1 VSQERLTRQELSWL
15 LAQEARGAAKA
26 LREGVT
32 QLKPSLAP
40 SAGIEIRQDEGSV
53 ETTLDTLDD
62 AINRLSELQT
72 GPQSRAR
79 RGRIDL
85 AALLVQLAPHA
96 RIVMEPGAGT
106 EVFGEEAELNRMLL
120 LLVGQTHGTPTE
132 PTSSAAPEV
141 HIRRQEQWVRIAVA
155 LGPDTSASAEL
166 ERRWLSRMATRYG
179 GRLELEGGM
188 QSLLLPADGA
198 SDQREVVELRKEL
211 EQAQQLGEAYAR
223 ELAAVFATGD
233 LPSDRGEEPAADV
246 AAARFDLLI
255 STCSAVLRLTGGWF
269 EGLRADLTNAGQ
281 QLGNPVSLAQPVL
294 QRLSSGLEMLGELRR
309 VAECPRQEAPR
320 RVNVADLAREVAT
333 GAEARAA
340 RHTVKLAV
348 EIPRSAE
355 ATTRPS
361 ALTLMLRALLDQAI
375 AATPRDGQVTLEL
388 ETVEGGFELRVSDG
402 GPAIVDSARADLLAH
417 RLDPTSVGRPAGP
430 ALLVASTAA
439 TYLGAPLSFG
449 EISGRTYIAA
459 RLRDY

>member
-32 QLKPSLAP
+32 QLKQPSV
-40 SAGIEIRQDEGSV
+40 GIEIRQGDGSV

-85 AALLVQLAPHA
+85 AALLVQLAPNA

-106 EVFGEEAELNRMLL
+106 EVFGEEAELSRMLL
-120 LLVGQTHGTPTE
+120 LLVGQTHGNPTE
-132 PTSSAAPEV
+132 PASSAAPEV
-141 HIRRQEQWVRIAVA
+141 HIRRQEQWVRIGVA

-179 GRLELEGGM
+179 GKLELEGGM
-188 QSLLLPADGA
+188 QSVLLPADGA

-246 AAARFDLLI
+246 TAARFDLLVC
-255 STCSAVLRLTGGWF
+255 TCAALLRLVGGWF

-294 QRLSSGLEMLGELRR
+294 QRLSSGRELLGELRR

-320 RVNVADLAREVAT
+320 RVNVADLARDVAS

-340 RHTVKLAV
+340 RHAVRLTVELPA
-348 EIPRSAE
+348 SAE
-355 ATTRPS
+355 ATVRPS
-361 ALTLMLRALLDQAI
+361 AFTLMLRALLDQAI
-375 AATPRDGQVTLEL
+375 AATPREAQVTLRL
-388 ETVEGGFELRVSDG
+388 DPVDGGFELRVADG
-402 GPAIVDSARADLLAH
+402 GPTIPDSARADLLAH

-430 ALLVASTAA
+430 ALLVAATAA
-439 TYLGAPLSFG
+439 AYLGAPLSLG
-449 EISGRTYIAA
+449 ELSGRTFILA
-459 RLRDY
+459 RVRSN

>member
-32 QLKPSLAP
+32 QLKQPP
-40 SAGIEIRQDEGSV
+40 PGSAAIEIRQSEGSV

-85 AALLVQLAPHA
+85 AALLVQLAPNA

-120 LLVGQTHGTPTE
+120 LLVGQTHGNPTE
-132 PTSSAAPEV
+132 PASSAAPEV
-141 HIRRQEQWVRIAVA
+141 HIRRQDHWVRISVA

-166 ERRWLSRMATRYG
+166 ERRWISRMATRYG
-179 GRLELEGGM
+179 GKLELEGGM
-188 QSLLLPADGA
+188 QSVLLPADGA

-211 EQAQQLGEAYAR
+211 EQAQQLGEVYAR

-233 LPSDRGEEPAADV
+233 LPSDRGETPDADV
-246 AAARFDLLI
+246 AAVRFDLLV
-255 STCSAVLRLTGGWF
+255 STCAALLRLISGWF
-269 EGLRADLTNAGQ
+269 DGLRADLTAAGQ
-281 QLGNPVSLAQPVL
+281 QLGNPTALAQPVL
-294 QRLSSGLEMLGELRR
+294 QRLSSGLELLGELRR
-309 VAECPRQEAPR
+309 VAECPRQETPR
-320 RVNVADLAREVAT
+320 QVDVAQLAREVAT

-340 RHTVKLAV
+340 RHAVKLVV
-348 EIPRSAE
+348 ELSDRAE
-355 ATTRPS
+355 STVRPH

-375 AATPRDGQVTLEL
+375 AATPRDAQVTLQL
-388 ETVEGGFELRVSDG
+388 AKVEGGLELRVADG
-402 GPAIVDSARADLLAH
+402 GPVIPGSARADLLAY

-430 ALLVASTAA
+430 ALLVAATAA
-439 TYLGAPLSFG
+439 AYLGAPLAFG
-449 EISGRTYIAA
+449 ETSGCSFIAA
-459 RLRDY
+459 LLRSS